1 MNKEKFNKSKIHYR
15 GKFIVIDGGE
25 GAGKTTVL
33 KAAKEIFGR
42 KVLITHEPGGSPL
55 AEEVRNLILSEK
67 GKEASAETHFA
78 LNWAYRHDHLKKI
91 IEPALKKGITVIS
104 DRCDSS
110 TYTYQIFAQKAPQLK
125 NLFWDIRKIYFR
137 DTKPDL
143 YVFFD
148 VDPKVSLERVAK
160 RKGEQTHFDNQKLD
174 FHKRV
179 RLGFREFLKKVPHK
193 VIDANKTLE
202 EVKKDFISIIKEL
215 I

>member
-1 MNKEKFNKSKIHYR
+1 M
-15 GKFIVIDGGE
+15 
-25 GAGKTTVL
+25 
-33 KAAKEIFGR
+33 
-42 KVLITHEPGGSPL
+42 
-55 AEEVRNLILSEK
+55 
-67 GKEASAETHFA
+67 
-78 LNWAYRHDHLKKI
+78 
-91 IEPALKKGITVIS
+91 
-104 DRCDSS
+104 
-110 TYTYQIFAQKAPQLK
+110 
-125 NLFWDIRKIYFR
+125 
-137 DTKPDL
+137 